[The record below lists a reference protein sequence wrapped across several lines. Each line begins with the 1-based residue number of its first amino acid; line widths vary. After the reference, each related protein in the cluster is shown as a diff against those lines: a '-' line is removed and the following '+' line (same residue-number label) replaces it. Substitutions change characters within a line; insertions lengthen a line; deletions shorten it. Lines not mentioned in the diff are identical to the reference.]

1 MTTPTRQTHGSV
13 LPSHAIGETDVPLLE
28 ETIGQNLR
36 RTVGSAPG
44 P

>member
-1 MTTPTRQTHGSV
+1 MTTHTTAHGSV

-28 ETIGQNLR
+28 ETIGAEPPPDG
-36 RTVGSAPG
+36 GSAPG